1 MRQAVA
7 PADAG
12 PVLLAEAAA
21 DAEPALQAVAQLGAG
36 QVLLAV
42 AAADAEPVLQA
53 VAPEDAESVLQAV
66 VPVDAEPAY
75 EHAARSADVAEY
87 YVLNR
92 AHVGGFHL
100 APQVPPWHSS

>member
-1 MRQAVA
+1 M
-7 PADAG
+7 
-12 PVLLAEAAA
+12 AAA
-21 DAEPALQAVAQLGAG
+21 DAEPVLQAVATP
-36 QVLLAV
+36 
-42 AAADAEPVLQA
+42 DAEPVLQA

-75 EHAARSADVAEY
+75 EHAARSADVAED